1 MPNGDRG
8 ITVPAGRSGAETMM
22 SGEPGWAEIEA
33 EWRARFGGPPP
44 VRGETR
50 LLRELLDVCEVW
62 DDVGEAD
69 EPLAH

>member
-1 MPNGDRG
+1 
-8 ITVPAGRSGAETMM
+8 M

-50 LLRELLDVCEVW
+50 LLRELLDVWAVL
-62 DDVGEAD
+62 DDVD
-69 EPLAH
+69 EPDGPVAN